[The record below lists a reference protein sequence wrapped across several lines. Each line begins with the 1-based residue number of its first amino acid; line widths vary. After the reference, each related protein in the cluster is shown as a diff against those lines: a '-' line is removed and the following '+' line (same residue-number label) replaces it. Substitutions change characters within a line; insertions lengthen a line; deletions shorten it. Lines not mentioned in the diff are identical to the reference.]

1 MEDRKF
7 SKNAINCTDVDYL
20 DESAFCRKLG
30 IFTGDF
36 FKEVENYRLAY
47 AYKLPFNLI
56 NNNRIF
62 LVRTPAL
69 LEKWQKVG
77 DSIKSF
83 CETIR
88 KTLNEKEKKEARKTF
103 FLSCLKTI
111 AQLEKN
117 PISEL
122 SLKALLNGTY
132 CENNTSHY
140 SIIAYLN
147 ALDFY
152 SGNKAISVDEDFL
165 AEIYAKMQRVEELTS
180 FYREEESSS
189 RSNLLYNYNFD
200 KAPAGHIEDFMDPFL
215 RFINTERENSPIV
228 SVAAALFYIPYV
240 VPFDQ
245 YNLEVALLFAKETLA
260 LYYGEEA
267 FFLPIEQLLLP
278 TNEFL
283 TAKKDVK
290 ATGDITYFVSY
301 IAKNMKKVLQESEE
315 NIKTARISVYS
326 SEYNQLSEEEKAFIP
341 QTEESSLPSNNPEPT
356 LESFINEEKPLES
369 IVQSIKETSKD
380 REEAQGV
387 INPNLETMNLPNED
401 KRQDDIGEN
410 LEKGEIISE
419 TVPPC
424 IKEPEAPIL
433 EKEETLTIKEPLV
446 EKKIEEIKENKKEK
460 VKPLKANISVSKP
473 SSFEN
478 YLLNEKETKEYTRYL
493 LETNPNLN
501 KKQASF
507 LANHCTPGRYYNIQ
521 QFKNFTRCVYET
533 ARTSMDK
540 LASEGY
546 YEKRQIKN
554 KFVYTPKITKGN

>member
-7 SKNAINCTDVDYL
+7 SKNAINSTDLDYL

-56 NNNRIF
+56 NNNRIY

-83 CETIR
+83 CEMLR
-88 KTLNEKEKKEARKTF
+88 NTLNEKEKKEARKTF

-111 AQLEKN
+111 AQIEKN
-117 PISEL
+117 PISDL

-152 SGNKAISVDEDFL
+152 SVNKAISVDEDFL

-180 FYREEESSS
+180 FYREEESSN

-228 SVAAALFYIPYV
+228 SMAVALFYIPYV

-245 YNLEVALLFAKETLA
+245 YNSEVALLFAKETLA

-278 TNEFL
+278 TNELL

-315 NIKTARISVYS
+315 NIKIARISVYS

-341 QTEESSLPSNNPEPT
+341 PAEESPLPSNKQEPT
-356 LESFINEEKPLES
+356 LESVINQEKPLES
-369 IVQSIKETSKD
+369 SLPTIEETPKD
-380 REEAQGV
+380 VRETQEV
-387 INPNLETMNLPNED
+387 KDSNLETINLPNED
-401 KRQDDIGEN
+401 EEESNIEEN
-410 LEKGEIISE
+410 LEKEETILEINPSF
-419 TVPPC
+419 T
-424 IKEPEAPIL
+424 KEPEAPIL
-433 EKEETLTIKEPLV
+433 KKEEAPSIKEPV
-446 EKKIEEIKENKKEK
+446 IEKKTEEVKEKEKEK
-460 VKPLKANISVSKP
+460 VKPLKTNISVSKP

-478 YLLNEKETKEYTRYL
+478 YLLSEKEIKEYTRYL